1 MALPATTRKGNGSTP
16 VTRFLNIQKTQ
27 NSRRNY
33 CIALKQFFGFLEGEQ
48 IRRDRPNRT
57 RNDADAIAGL
67 DTRAVEYLSEVR
79 SGERAAADD
88 LVDFIAAMERE
99 GYAPSS
105 VHGARAGI
113 NGFFELNG
121 IELSRLQEKVIKRT
135 LPRSKVMQEEEN
147 ISMDIL
153 RAILPLMHHHDRAV
167 TLVLLSSG
175 ARIGEV
181 LKLREK
187 DLDLDASPARVTFRA
202 STTKTKTRRTAFIS
216 IEAVDALKAW
226 LAVRPGY
233 IVTAASKMKGLN
245 DNGYA
250 GPKNLQDDRLFPF
263 ENSTFYRGWNT
274 ALRKAKLFER
284 CEETGRATIHAH
296 GLRKFFRTYFGAA
309 AGVDVAEKLMGHE
322 GYLTGAYVRLTEDD
336 LARAYEK
343 HCHVL
348 MVSRGASAEIARQLD
363 EQRLAMEG
371 LQRQNDQ
378 LRAQLAAFEARTDK
392 LDFLIK
398 VVENSDVYAAFKKEE
413 KESRTRAMQ
422 KISLP

>member
-1 MALPATTRKGNGSTP
+1 MALPATTRKGNGTTP
-16 VTRFLNIQKTQ
+16 VSRFLNIQKTA

-33 CIALKQFFGFLEGEQ
+33 NIALKQFFGYLDGKQ

-57 RNDADAIAGL
+57 CNDDDAIAAL
-67 DTRAVEYLSEVR
+67 DARAVEYLAEVR
-79 SGERAAADD
+79 HGDRIAADD

-135 LPRSKVMQEEEN
+135 LPRSRVMQEEEN
-147 ISMDIL
+147 ISLDIL
-153 RAILPLMHHHDRAV
+153 RTMLPLMHHHDRAV

-202 STTKTKTRRTAFIS
+202 STTKTRTRRTAFITL
-216 IEAVDALKAW
+216 EAVDALKAW
-226 LAVRPGY
+226 LAVRPAY
-233 IVTAASKMKGLN
+233 IVTAASKMKGLC
-245 DNGYA
+245 DNGFA
-250 GPKNLQDDRLFPF
+250 GPKKLQDDRLFPF

-274 ALRKAKLFER
+274 ALKKAKLFER

-296 GLRKFFRTYFGAA
+296 GLRKYFRTYFGAA

-322 GYLTGAYVRLTEDD
+322 GYLTGSYVRLTDDD
-336 LARAYEK
+336 LARAYER
-343 HCHVL
+343 HSHVL
-348 MVSRGASAEIARQLD
+348 MVSRGASSEIARQLED
-363 EQRLAMEG
+363 QRLATEE
-371 LQRQNDQ
+371 LQRQNDH
-378 LRAQLAAFEARTDK
+378 LRAQLAAFEARADK
-392 LDFLIK
+392 LETVTK
-398 VVENSDVYAAFKKEE
+398 VIENSDVYAAIMKAGI
-413 KESRTRAMQ
+413 ESLVRAKQ
-422 KISLP
+422 